1 MFSSQV
7 YSESTAIIYLYALD
21 FFSSMILK
29 ELSLRNI
36 RSYREQRISFPEGSI
51 LLAGDIGSGKS
62 SVLHSIEFALFGAR
76 RDSVSG
82 EALLRKGENEG
93 EVRLLFELDGS
104 AVEVT
109 RRLKRQRGSVAQDAG
124 FMVVDGRKV
133 ECTATEL
140 KARLLD
146 LIGYPKELL
155 TKSNSLVYRYTVYT
169 PQEEMKSIL
178 MESDELRID
187 TLRKVFGI
195 DRYKRM
201 SGNAAIYVRRV
212 KEMKR
217 ELSGVMQGLDEK
229 KTELSRRKDELAR
242 KEMSRN
248 QIVPMMVRVR
258 AKKEAKRNELAS
270 LEQEVA
276 ALNDLRKRT
285 ELCDARLIEIV
296 RSRGKNRDELEAVE
310 SQLAMLKRKLEEIF
324 LDEKEYPPIDEIESA
339 IAEGERGV
347 SSLSLTKAELAE
359 RKRSIHER
367 IGRLVR
373 DCDTK
378 NEKAALL
385 AAKESLYH
393 ELLEALKDRET
404 IRSSVAE
411 VDRRLKEIEGVIS
424 ELAIHKKNSEILR
437 DEISS
442 LDTCPT
448 CRQEVSEVH
457 KRSIIDEEERR
468 IRKTAAELEVM
479 LRQKGDIARKLEEHN
494 LKLAALNES
503 ERRLAAVNVEL
514 SNLKSLRDEIGD
526 IMRLRSEL
534 DRENGAIMVELER
547 LDDSIIERLRNE
559 LEGKKRLLKEI
570 NAYNLLLREKRH
582 NLALLA
588 EKEKRRDDLAK
599 LQEQLKDEVKAINSE
614 KMLLGEEI
622 SHKSAVEDTFRE
634 KKEELESV
642 LDEEKQLAV
651 RLGEVSKEAEG
662 MRELVI
668 TLEKDVSVKDAAAR
682 RVERLNSVQ
691 EWLEKM
697 FMSLMSTMEMQI
709 MAKVHTQFSELFS
722 GWFNLLI
729 EDEDIGVRI
738 DDTFSPVVTQNG
750 YDTELSHLSGGEKT
764 SIALAYRLALNRVI
778 NDMISNIKTRDII
791 ILDEPTDGFSSEQ
804 LDKVRSV
811 LDELDV
817 KQTIIVSHESK
828 IESFVDHVIR
838 IHKTEHVSR
847 VVS

>member
-1 MFSSQV
+1 
-7 YSESTAIIYLYALD
+7 
-21 FFSSMILK
+21 MILK

-36 RSYREQRISFPEGSI
+36 RSYKEQHIAFPEGSV

-62 SVLHSIEFALFGAR
+62 SILHSIEFALFGAR
-76 RDSVSG
+76 RDSISG

-93 EVRLLFELDGS
+93 EVRLLFELEGR

-124 FMVVDGRKV
+124 FMVVDGKKV
-133 ECTATEL
+133 EGTATEL

-169 PQEEMKSIL
+169 PQEEMKHIL

-201 SGNAAIYVRRV
+201 AENASIYVRRI

-217 ELSGVMQGLDEK
+217 ELSGVMNGLDEK
-229 KTELSRRKDELAR
+229 KAELSRRKEELAR

-248 QIVPMMVRVR
+248 QIIPMVGQVR
-258 AKKEAKRNELAS
+258 AKKEAKRKELAAF
-270 LEQEVA
+270 EQEVG
-276 ALNDLRKRT
+276 ALNDLRKRV
-285 ELCDARLIEIV
+285 EVCGARLMEIV
-296 RSRGKNRDELEAVE
+296 RSRGKNKEELEAVE
-310 SQLAMLKRKLEEIF
+310 SQLAALKRKLEETF
-324 LDEKEYPPIDEIESA
+324 LDEKDYPPIEDV
-339 IAEGERGV
+339 ERELEAKEKDI
-347 SSLSLTKAELAE
+347 SSLSLRKAELAE

-367 IGRLVR
+367 IGRLAK
-373 DCDTK
+373 DSDAK

-385 AAKESLYH
+385 AARESLYH
-393 ELLEALKDRET
+393 ELLEELKDRET
-404 IRSSVAE
+404 
-411 VDRRLKEIEGVIS
+411 VDAAVKELDKRLREIETVIS
-424 ELAIHKKNSEILR
+424 ELAASRKGSEALR
-437 DEISS
+437 QDISS
-442 LDTCPT
+442 LDRCPT
-448 CRQEVSEVH
+448 CRQDVSEVH
-457 KRSIIDEEERR
+457 KRSIMDEED
-468 IRKTAAELEVM
+468 RKLRKIAAELDV
-479 LRQKGDIARKLEEHN
+479 LISQKDEIAGNLGQHSRKIDYLNEKER
-494 LKLAALNES
+494 KLAA
-503 ERRLAAVNVEL
+503 VKVEL
-514 SNLKSLRDEIGD
+514 SNLKTLK
-526 IMRLRSEL
+526 SEL
-534 DRENGAIMVELER
+534 DEMMDLRVALDREKEGIISELEK
-547 LDDSIIERLRNE
+547 LDDMVIDAMRKELDGKRL
-559 LEGKKRLLKEI
+559 LLKEI
-570 NAYNLLLREKRH
+570 NSYNLLLKEKRH
-582 NLALLA
+582 NLSLLA
-588 EKEKRRDDLAK
+588 EKEKRREDLAR

-614 KMLLGEEI
+614 KMRLGEGI
-622 SHKSAVEDTFRE
+622 SQKSSVEEAFRE

-662 MRELVI
+662 IRNLVV
-668 TLEKDVSVKDAAAR
+668 TLEKDVSVKDAAAKR
-682 RVERLNSVQ
+682 LKHLNSVQ

-697 FMSLMSTMEMQI
+697 FVNLMSTMERQI

-729 EDEDIGVRI
+729 EDENISVRI

-764 SIALAYRLALNRVI
+764 SIALAYRLALNKVI
-778 NDMISNIKTRDII
+778 NDIISNIKTKDIL

-804 LDKVRSV
+804 LDKVRNV
-811 LDELDV
+811 LDELNV

-828 IESFVDHVIR
+828 IESFVDHVLR

-847 VVS
+847 VV